1 MLHALHR
8 WLDDLPYP
16 DLMQRRQAGLLQ
28 YLLLS
33 LIGIALIDLLST
45 VLTTTE
51 VQLAIV
57 FAAIVV
63 IFELLAAGA
72 LLLLRRGHL
81 HAAALVLVTTIL
93 VVISALLI
101 LTGLQNNMLS
111 LMAFVIP
118 VCLAG
123 FLFHRRGL
131 WTTMAVSFAVVGTLA
146 YLDSSHSPLVGL
158 IASDTSLSYALVIF
172 VFVLVLLALFLDRF
186 GGGFREALAAAAA
199 REQELDH
206 LRQSLEVT
214 VAERTARMEQALRD
228 AEMRADEQARL
239 LMELEQQRAVVRE
252 MSVPVIP
259 VSDTIL
265 VMPLVGALDSERL
278 RDLQAEA
285 LRSVERTS
293 ARYLVLDITGVS
305 VVDSQVAQGI
315 MTVVEALRLLGAV
328 ALLVG
333 IRPEIAQTIVGL
345 GLHLRGLQTYSDLR
359 LALDAIAEQEG
370 DRYRTAHGNAVARG
384 HGGSEGRAEGRQNS
398 SRA

>member
-16 DLMQRRQAGLLQ
+16 DLLQRRQASLLQ

-33 LIGIALIDLLST
+33 LMGIALIDLLFT

-51 VQLAIV
+51 VQLATV
-57 FAAIVV
+57 FSVTVV
-63 IFELLAAGA
+63 IFELLAVGA

-81 HAAALVLVTTIL
+81 RTAALVLVTTIL
-93 VVISALLI
+93 VVLSALLI
-101 LTGLQNNMLS
+101 LTGLHNNALS

-131 WTTMAVSFAVVGTLA
+131 WITTAVSFAVVGTVA
-146 YLDSSHSPLVGL
+146 YLDSIHSPLVGF
-158 IASDTSLSYALVIF
+158 IESDTSLSYALVIF

-214 VAERTARMEQALRD
+214 VGERTTMMEQALRD
-228 AEMRADEQARL
+228 AEARADEQAHL
-239 LMELEQQRAVVRE
+239 LMELEQQRMVVRE

-259 VSDTIL
+259 VSETIL
-265 VMPLVGALDSERL
+265 VMPLVGALDTERL

-285 LRSVERTS
+285 LRSVQRTS
-293 ARYLVLDITGVS
+293 AHYLVLDITGVS

-328 ALLVG
+328 AILVG

-359 LALDAIAEQEG
+359 LALDAIAEQDG
-370 DRYRTAHGNAVARG
+370 NRRNTAQSNALARG
-384 HGGSEGRAEGRQNS
+384 DARSEGRAVGRLNG

>member
-1 MLHALHR
+1 MLHALRR

-16 DLMQRRQAGLLQ
+16 DLLQRRQAGLLQ

-33 LIGIALIDLLST
+33 LMGIALIDLLST
-45 VLTTTE
+45 ALTTTE

-57 FAAIVV
+57 FSATVV
-63 IFELLAAGA
+63 IFELLASGA

-81 HAAALVLVTTIL
+81 RIAALVLVTTIL
-93 VVISALLI
+93 VVLSALLV
-101 LTGLQNNMLS
+101 LTGVEANVPS
-111 LMAFVIP
+111 LMAFVVP

-123 FLFHRRGL
+123 FLFQRRGL
-131 WTTMAVSFAVVGTLA
+131 WVTTAVSFAVVGTVA
-146 YLDSSHSPLVGL
+146 YLDSSQSPLVKL

-172 VFVLVLLALFLDRF
+172 VFVVVLLALFLDRF

-206 LRQSLEVT
+206 LRQSLEAT
-214 VAERTARMEQALRD
+214 VAERTSRMEQALHD
-228 AEMRADEQARL
+228 AEARADEQARL

-259 VSDTIL
+259 VSNSIL
-265 VMPLVGALDSERL
+265 VMPLVGVLDTERL

-285 LRSVERTS
+285 LRSVVRTS

-305 VVDSQVAQGI
+305 LVDSQVAQGI

-328 ALLVG
+328 AILVG

-359 LALDAIAEQEG
+359 LALGAIVEQEG
-370 DRYRTAHGNAVARG
+370 DRRRKVV
-384 HGGSEGRAEGRQNS
+384 Q
-398 SRA
+398 

>member
-1 MLHALHR
+1 MLHAFHR

-16 DLMQRRQAGLLQ
+16 DLLQRRQAGLLQ

-33 LIGIALIDLLST
+33 LMGIAFIDLLST

-51 VQLAIV
+51 VQLAIAFSV
-57 FAAIVV
+57 TVA

-81 HAAALVLVTTIL
+81 RMAALVLVTTIL
-93 VVISALLI
+93 VVLSALLI
-101 LTGLQNNMLS
+101 LTGLQNDALS
-111 LMAFVIP
+111 LMAFVVP

-123 FLFHRRGL
+123 FLFQRRGL
-131 WTTMAVSFAVVGTLA
+131 WTTTAISFAVVGVVA
-146 YLDSSHSPLVGL
+146 YLDSIHSPLVGFV
-158 IASDTSLSYALVIF
+158 ASDTSLSYALVIF

-199 REQELDH
+199 REQDLNH

-214 VAERTARMEQALRD
+214 VAERTTRMEQALRD
-228 AEMRADEQARL
+228 AEARADEQTRL

-252 MSVPVIP
+252 MSIPVIP
-259 VSDTIL
+259 VSSSIL
-265 VMPLVGALDSERL
+265 VMPLVGALDTERL
-278 RDLQAEA
+278 RDLQTEA
-285 LRSVERTS
+285 LRSVGRTS

-328 ALLVG
+328 AILVG

-345 GLHLRGLQTYSDLR
+345 GLHLRGLQTYSDLH

-370 DRYRTAHGNAVARG
+370 SRRRTAHGSAVVRG
-384 HGGSEGRAEGRQNS
+384 HGGRDGRAAGRQNG
-398 SRA
+398 SR